1 MTHQTSQL
9 SVADA
14 IAAAH
19 RSDWGKIVAG
29 LIRRTGDWT
38 IAEDATQDA
47 FAAAV
52 VRWPVDGIPDR
63 PAAWL
68 TTTARNRAIDRLR
81 AATRQRSA
89 VQEMSMELEPTEPPE
104 IDDDRLRLIFTC
116 CHPALALPARVALT
130 LRTVA
135 GLPVAEIARAFLV
148 AETTMAQRLVR
159 ARGKIDHA
167 GIPYRVPAADA
178 LEDG

>member
-1 MTHQTSQL
+1 MTGKFDATD
-9 SVADA
+9 VADA

-29 LIRRTGDWT
+29 LIRRTGDWSV
-38 IAEDATQDA
+38 AEDATQDA

-89 VQEMSMELEPTEPPE
+89 VKELIMELEPTEPHE
-104 IDDDRLRLIFTC
+104 ICLLYTSD
-116 CHPALALPARVALT
+116 
-130 LRTVA
+130 
-135 GLPVAEIARAFLV
+135 
-148 AETTMAQRLVR
+148 
-159 ARGKIDHA
+159 
-167 GIPYRVPAADA
+167 AAD
-178 LEDG
+178 E